1 MKQIIGRKMG
11 MTEVFAKDG
20 TMYAVT
26 VIEVLPNVV
35 TQVKT
40 LEKDGY
46 DALQVGFEEKK
57 ESRAN
62 KAEKGHFAK
71 ANVPVMSVLG
81 EIRGDELASYKV
93 GDKITADIFKA
104 GDVVDVV
111 GTSKGRGY
119 AGVIKRWG
127 HKIGPKGHGSG
138 YHRGQGSFANNG
150 RNNARVIPGKKMS
163 GHHGNLSATIL
174 NQLVVEANAEK
185 NYILVKGSVPG
196 AKKSLVLVRSAV
208 KAQLGKPEKVHEL
221 IDFEAEK
228 RAAEEAR
235 LAEEARIAAEK
246 KAAEEAKKAAEE
258 AAKLAAEEAKKAE
271 EEAKKAAEAAKAE
284 EAKPAE
290 PAPAVEE
297 APKAEEAPAPAAEE
311 VKGE

>member
-46 DALQVGFEEKK
+46 EALQVGFEEKK

-71 ANVPVMSVLG
+71 AGVPVMQVLG
-81 EIRGDELASYKV
+81 EIKGDELANYKV

-104 GDVVDVV
+104 GDVVDVI

-119 AGVIKRWG
+119 AGTVKRWG

-174 NQLVVEANAEK
+174 NQLVVETNAEK
-185 NYILVKGSVPG
+185 NYILVRGSVPG
-196 AKKSLVLVRSAV
+196 AKKSLVVVRSAI
-208 KAQLGKPEKVHEL
+208 KAQLGQVEKVHEL

-235 LAEEARIAAEK
+235 LAEEARIAQE
-246 KAAEEAKKAAEE
+246 KAAAEA
-258 AAKLAAEEAKKAE
+258 AKKAE
-271 EEAKKAAEAAKAE
+271 EEAKKAAEEAAKKAAEEAAKAE
-284 EAKPAE
+284 EAK
-290 PAPAVEE
+290 VEE
-297 APKAEEAPAPAAEE
+297 PAPAAEE

>member
-1 MKQIIGRKMG
+1 MKQIVGRKMG

-46 DALQVGFEEKK
+46 AALQVGFEEKK
-57 ESRAN
+57 ESKVNGPER
-62 KAEKGHFAK
+62 GHFAK
-71 ANVPVMSVLG
+71 ANVKATKVLA
-81 EIRGDELASYKV
+81 EIKGDELASYNV
-93 GDKITADIFKA
+93 GDKVTADIFQA
-104 GDVVDVV
+104 GDVVDVI

-119 AGVIKRWG
+119 AGTIKRWG

-174 NQLVVEANAEK
+174 NLKVVEVNAEK
-185 NYILVKGSVPG
+185 NYILIKGAVPG
-196 AKKSLVLVRSAV
+196 PKKSLVTIRTAI
-208 KAQLGKPEKVHEL
+208 KAQLGTKEVIKGLVDL
-221 IDFEAEK
+221 EAEARAAAEAK
-228 RAAEEAR
+228 AAAEATKKAEEEAARQAALEAKAAEEA
-235 LAEEARIAAEK
+235 AK
-246 KAAEEAKKAAEE
+246 KAAEEAKKAE
-258 AAKLAAEEAKKAE
+258 AAAEVAPEATPVSE
-271 EEAKKAAEAAKAE
+271 EK
-284 EAKPAE
+284 
-290 PAPAVEE
+290 
-297 APKAEEAPAPAAEE
+297 
-311 VKGE
+311 KGE

>member
-46 DALQVGFEEKK
+46 EALQVAFEEKK
-57 ESRAN
+57 EAKAN

-71 ANVPVMSVLG
+71 AGVPVMKVLG
-81 EIRGDELASYKV
+81 EIKGDELANYKV

-104 GDVVDVV
+104 GDVVDVI

-119 AGVIKRWG
+119 AGTVKRWG

-163 GHHGNLSATIL
+163 GHHGNLSSTIL
-174 NQLVVEANAEK
+174 NQLLVEANAEK
-185 NYILVKGSVPG
+185 NYILVRGSVPG
-196 AKKSLVLVRSAV
+196 AKKSLVIVRSAI
-208 KAQLGKPEKVHEL
+208 KTQLGQVEKVHEL
-221 IDFEAEK
+221 VDYEAEK

-235 LAEEARIAAEK
+235 LAEEARIAQEKAAAEEARKAEEAAK
-246 KAAEEAKKAAEE
+246 KAAEEEAKKAAEE
-258 AAKLAAEEAKKAE
+258 AAKAEEAK
-271 EEAKKAAEAAKAE
+271 
-284 EAKPAE
+284 
-290 PAPAVEE
+290 VEE
-297 APKAEEAPAPAAEE
+297 PAPAAEE

>member
-46 DALQVGFEEKK
+46 VALQVGFEEKK
-57 ESRAN
+57 ESKAN

-71 ANVPVMSVLG
+71 ANVPVMKVLG
-81 EIRGDELASYKV
+81 EIKGDELANYKV

-104 GDVVDVV
+104 GDVVDVI

-127 HKIGPKGHGSG
+127 HAIGPKGHGSG

-185 NYILVKGSVPG
+185 NYILVRGSVPG
-196 AKKSLVLVRSAV
+196 AKKSLVVVRSAIKV
-208 KAQLGKPEKVHEL
+208 QLGKPEKVHEL

-228 RAAEEAR
+228 KAAEAAR
-235 LAEEARIAAEK
+235 LAEEARIAEE
-246 KAAEEAKKAAEE
+246 KAAAEAAKKAAEE
-258 AAKLAAEEAKKAE
+258 AAKAAEEA
-271 EEAKKAAEAAKAE
+271 AKAEAAKAVEAKVE
-284 EAKPAE
+284 EAK
-290 PAPAVEE
+290 VEE
-297 APKAEEAPAPAAEE
+297 PKAEEAKVEEAPATAEE

>member
-46 DALQVGFEEKK
+46 EALQVGFEEKK
-57 ESRAN
+57 ESKAN

-71 ANVPVMSVLG
+71 AGVPVMKVLG
-81 EIRGDELASYKV
+81 EIKGDELANYKV

-104 GDVVDVV
+104 GDVVDVI

-119 AGVIKRWG
+119 AGTVKRWG

-163 GHHGNLSATIL
+163 GHHGNLSSTIL
-174 NQLVVEANAEK
+174 NQLLVEANAEK
-185 NYILVKGSVPG
+185 NYILIRGSVPG
-196 AKKSLVLVRSAV
+196 AKKSLVLIRSAV
-208 KAQLGKPEKVHEL
+208 KTQLGKPEKVHEL
-221 IDFEAEK
+221 VDYEAEL

-235 LAEEARIAAEK
+235 KAEEERIAQEKAAAEEARKAEEATK
-246 KAAEEAKKAAEE
+246 KAAELEAKKAAEE
-258 AAKLAAEEAKKAE
+258 AAKVEGVKEEAP
-271 EEAKKAAEAAKAE
+271 EAKVE
-284 EAKPAE
+284 EPK
-290 PAPAVEE
+290 VEE
-297 APKAEEAPAPAAEE
+297 AAPEAPAAEE

>member
-71 ANVPVMSVLG
+71 AGVPVMQVLG
-81 EIRGDELASYKV
+81 EIKGDELANFKV
-93 GDKITADIFKA
+93 GDKVTADIFKA
-104 GDVVDVV
+104 GDAVDVI

-119 AGVIKRWG
+119 AGTIKRWG

-185 NYILVKGSVPG
+185 NYILVRGSVPG
-196 AKKSLVLVRSAV
+196 AKKSLVLIRSAIKV
-208 KAQLGKPEKVHEL
+208 QLGKPEKVHDL

-228 RAAEEAR
+228 RAAEEA
-235 LAEEARIAAEK
+235 AK
-246 KAAEEAKKAAEE
+246 KAAEEAKAN
-258 AAKLAAEEAKKAE
+258 EAK
-271 EEAKKAAEAAKAE
+271 
-284 EAKPAE
+284 
-290 PAPAVEE
+290 VEE
-297 APKAEEAPAPAAEE
+297 APKAEEPKAEVAPEA
-311 VKGE
+311 KGE